1 MSLSLSALP
10 QDLIGEVLS
19 NLEPL
24 DVLAVAGA
32 SRRLRQI
39 NRNSHLYGI
48 ECYDASTTTLWLRA
62 SFEIPWR
69 FRRQIDD
76 ATLVGLVSLFRW
88 GVTRLVIHG
97 LPSVRLELPGLP
109 PLRLLEVRECP
120 QLCVS
125 PGVAGLLTLSD
136 GIESVLA
143 KGAASCHMC
152 SSEAFGGCAECGKP
166 ACLGDPDGYWEHLF
180 YCPEVESCVDCGA
193 HLCTHCSAW
202 APGFGPGAADY
213 KCPACR
219 PEEWRPRERPDS
231 VPLEPVRRVGLAL
244 GVFFILLHLL
254 IHTQET
260 RESVLSSSLPDVGTE
275 RRGPETP
282 GESEAHVESSER
294 TARGRETSRVS
305 VLKARAHSLGMSLHH
320 T

>member
-39 NRNSHLYGI
+39 TRNSHLYGI

-180 YCPEVESCVDCGA
+180 YCPEVESCVDCGV

-219 PEEWRPRERPDS
+219 PVGGMAPRERPDS

-282 GESEAHVESSER
+282 GESEAHVESSP
-294 TARGRETSRVS
+294 ARGPRGVE
-305 VLKARAHSLGMSLHH
+305 
-320 T
+320 

>member
-1 MSLSLSALP
+1 MSLSLSTLP

-39 NRNSHLYGI
+39 TRNSHLYGI

-152 SSEAFGGCAECGKP
+152 SSEAFAGCVACGKP

-219 PEEWRPRERPDS
+219 PEEWRRASD
-231 VPLEPVRRVGLAL
+231 
-244 GVFFILLHLL
+244 L
-254 IHTQET
+254 I
-260 RESVLSSSLPDVGTE
+260 RSP
-275 RRGPETP
+275 
-282 GESEAHVESSER
+282 
-294 TARGRETSRVS
+294 
-305 VLKARAHSLGMSLHH
+305 
-320 T
+320 